1 MNQISCS
8 FVLFYFCLLLFVRK
22 PNRIKNEQKL
32 FLPFFTSIVLFFPTM
47 YSPFSFYRNHRRYEL
62 LPSYSSPMAP
72 PAGTHKIPRITKCS
86 SDGASPRHNSHPR
99 RFSTDRPCLTVSLSH
114 ETRRKRSRLIRTRNV
129 QSDSRKSTS
138 ELCSDGDLPVVAI
151 SKSINTFQATPYQ
164 APYRLSPSP
173 DTIRNR
179 EPRRA
184 ECSSKGTQ
192 CLLVLHD
199 SGESEVKVRGEN
211 RKILI

>member
-1 MNQISCS
+1 
-8 FVLFYFCLLLFVRK
+8 
-22 PNRIKNEQKL
+22 
-32 FLPFFTSIVLFFPTM
+32 M

-86 SDGASPRHNSHPR
+86 SDGASPRHHSHPR

-138 ELCSDGDLPVVAI
+138 NTLSSSLSTIPITGHHQ
-151 SKSINTFQATPYQ
+151 KSGATPS
-164 APYRLSPSP
+164 RVLVKGHTVS
-173 DTIRNR
+173 TCT
-179 EPRRA
+179 PRF
-184 ECSSKGTQ
+184 G
-192 CLLVLHD
+192 
-199 SGESEVKVRGEN
+199 
-211 RKILI
+211 